1 MQFQH
6 TQLPNGLQIVG
17 ETNPANRSVA
27 VGFFVKTGARD
38 ETPEVSGVTHFLE
51 HMIFKGTAKR
61 NALAVNRDFDEIGA
75 HQNAYTSEENTVF
88 YATCLPEYLPDA
100 IEILADILR
109 PSLRV
114 EDFDMEKK
122 VILEEIGMYD
132 DQPSYSVYEA
142 AKEQFFAGHPLGC
155 SVLGTPESI
164 TALKREQ
171 MNEYFQRR
179 YVAGNILAVVTGK
192 FDWDRLVQVIGD
204 CCKGWQNG
212 PAPRVVPSSAGKTG
226 FQVVPRDKIVQEHAF
241 LISAGPPANSEHRYA
256 AEVLANVVGDDT
268 GSRLYWALEDPG
280 LVDAANMDFHEYEGA
295 GAFYTYLSGNPDDFQ
310 ESLRIGR
317 KVLRDVQRGGI
328 TDEELH
334 TAKSKITSRIVRG
347 SEKPMG
353 RMQALGYYWTY
364 LKKYRTVDEE
374 LAAIEAVSPQ
384 AIRKVLDEF
393 PLDRVAVTALGPL
406 EKLEE

>member
-1 MQFQH
+1 MQFHH
-6 TQLPNGLQIVG
+6 TQLANGLQIVG

-51 HMIFKGTAKR
+51 HMIFKGTVKR
-61 NALAVNRDFDEIGA
+61 DALAVNRDFDAIGS
-75 HQNAYTSEENTVF
+75 HPNAYTSEENTVF
-88 YATCLPEYLPDA
+88 HATCLPEYLPDA

-122 VILEEIGMYD
+122 VILEEIGMYY

-142 AKEQFFAGHPLGC
+142 AKEQFFAGHPLGG
-155 SVLGTPESI
+155 SVLGTPASI
-164 TALKREQ
+164 TALQRDQ

-179 YVAGNILAVVTGK
+179 YVAGNITAVVTGN
-192 FDWDRLVQVIGD
+192 FDWNKLVKVID
-204 CCKGWQNG
+204 ERCQGWENG
-212 PAPRVVPSSAGKTG
+212 PAPRILPASAGTTG
-226 FQVVPRDKIVQEHAF
+226 FKVVPRDKIVQEHAF

-256 AEVLANVVGDDT
+256 AEVLATVLGDDT
-268 GSRLYWALEDPG
+268 GSRLYWELVDPG
-280 LVDAANMDFHEYEGA
+280 LVDAANTDFHEYEGA
-295 GAFYTYLSGNPDDFQ
+295 GAFYTYLSGDADDFQ
-310 ESLRIGR
+310 ESLRTGL
-317 KVLRDVQRGGI
+317 KVLREVQRGSI
-328 TDEELH
+328 TKEELS

-406 EKLEE
+406 EKLEM